1 MFTTARSTKL
11 FAVILATVLASGCG
25 YNALQGL
32 DEQVNRAKADIQ
44 TQMQRRADLVPNLV
58 ETVKGVAAQES
69 TIYIGVAE
77 ARSRVGTA
85 VQGGD
90 LAEMA
95 SANTALSGSLSR
107 LIAISEAYPEL
118 KSNSNFTQLQDQLEG
133 TENRIATARKD
144 YNAAVEQFNGK
155 IRKFPTSLTAKLF
168 GLGDPREYFEATEGA
183 EQAPNV
189 KF

>member
-1 MFTTARSTKL
+1 MFTKSRSTTL
-11 FAVILATVLASGCG
+11 LAVLLTTVLASGCG

-69 TIYIGVAE
+69 TIFLGVAE
-77 ARSRVGTA
+77 ARSRVGAA

-90 LAEMA
+90 LGEMA

-107 LIAISEAYPEL
+107 LIAIAESYPDL

-133 TENRIATARKD
+133 TENRIATARRD

-168 GLGDPREYFEATEGA
+168 GLGEPREYFEAAEGA
-183 EQAPNV
+183 KDVPSV

>member
-1 MFTTARSTKL
+1 MFRLSRHTKL
-11 FAVILATVLASGCG
+11 STLVLATALASGCG
-25 YNALQGL
+25 YNTLQGL

-77 ARSRVGTA
+77 ARSKVGAA
-85 VQGGD
+85 VQGGN

-95 SANTALSGSLSR
+95 AANTALSGSLSR
-107 LIAISEAYPEL
+107 LIAISESYPEL
-118 KSNSNFTQLQDQLEG
+118 KSNANFTQLQDQLEG
-133 TENRIATARKD
+133 TENRIATARRD
-144 YNAAVEQFNGK
+144 YNSAVEQFNGK
-155 IRKFPTSLTAKLF
+155 IRKFPESLTAKMF
-168 GLGDPREYFEATEGA
+168 GLSTPREYFEAAAGA
-183 EQAPNV
+183 ETAPTV

>member
-1 MFTTARSTKL
+1 MFTKSRSTTL
-11 FAVILATVLASGCG
+11 LAVLLTTVLASGCG

-69 TIYIGVAE
+69 TIFLGVAE
-77 ARSRVGTA
+77 ARSRVGAA

-90 LAEMA
+90 LGEMA

-107 LIAISEAYPEL
+107 LIAIAESYPDL

-133 TENRIATARKD
+133 TENRIATARRD
-144 YNAAVEQFNGK
+144 YNAAVEQFNAR

-168 GLGDPREYFEATEGA
+168 GLSDPREYFEAAEGA
-183 EQAPNV
+183 ADVPSV